1 MQMKI
6 SASPRLRVRNE
17 QTDLLTPNGVRGAVG
32 PDRRAGREKD
42 LVSRVSGEQIR
53 LLTPLCVLFVSLCV
67 LCVGTSCATPPQTGS
82 PRSDGDGLIARRVVE
97 WEGVSNARDL
107 GGLPG
112 LDGRMVRKGRIYRS
126 AGLNK
131 NANYK
136 GKDGKRLPRSEWK
149 GPGETLVT
157 PEAARHIVET
167 LGVKIDLDLRN
178 DAETFGMEASPLG
191 ADVRWILLP
200 SSDYGKLA
208 GERGRKAF
216 AKGFRIFLDEGN
228 YPILFHCKGGADRT
242 GTLACILNGL
252 LGVEEDLLYLDWR
265 FTWTDSFKKPVPEEA
280 WGRLMAVFAE
290 YEGETLNER
299 IEQFVLSCGIAPGE
313 IETFRNM
320 MLEDAP

>member
-1 MQMKI
+1 MEILSKQL
-6 SASPRLRVRNE
+6 SATLR
-17 QTDLLTPNGVRGAVG
+17 
-32 PDRRAGREKD
+32 
-42 LVSRVSGEQIR
+42 
-53 LLTPLCVLFVSLCV
+53 LCVGLCV
-67 LCVGTSCATPPQTGS
+67 LCVGTVWARTATSAPVDVEDVPAQEFAAKGTAA
-82 PRSDGDGLIARRVVE
+82 GDGLIASRVVE

-112 LDGRMVRKGRIYRS
+112 LGGRMVRTGRIYRS

-131 NANYK
+131 NAHFK

-157 PEAARHIVET
+157 PEAARHIVGT

-216 AKGFRIFLDEGN
+216 AKGFRLFLDEGN

-252 LGVEEDLLYLDWR
+252 LGVEEDLLYSDWR

-299 IEQFVLSCGIAPGE
+299 IEKFVLSCGIAPGE

-320 MLEDAP
+320 MLEKTP

>member
-1 MQMKI
+1 MTQMQMKI
-6 SASPRLRVRNE
+6 SASPRLC
-17 QTDLLTPNGVRGAVG
+17 
-32 PDRRAGREKD
+32 EKKSIFRI
-42 LVSRVSGEQIR
+42 LCAI
-53 LLTPLCVLFVSLCV
+53 LCALCVETACADVAAAV
-67 LCVGTSCATPPQTGS
+67 ATSATL
-82 PRSDGDGLIARRVVE
+82 PREGQRPRCPSSVESQRPDTDATIASRVVE

-112 LDGRMVRKGRIYRS
+112 LGGRMVRTGRIYRS

-131 NANYK
+131 NAHFK

-157 PEAARHIVET
+157 PEAARHIVGT

-216 AKGFRIFLDEGN
+216 AKGFRLFLDEGN

-252 LGVEEDLLYLDWR
+252 LGVEEDLLYSDWR

-299 IEQFVLSCGIAPGE
+299 IEKFVLSCGIAQGE
-313 IETFRNM
+313 IETFRSM
-320 MLEDAP
+320 MLEETP